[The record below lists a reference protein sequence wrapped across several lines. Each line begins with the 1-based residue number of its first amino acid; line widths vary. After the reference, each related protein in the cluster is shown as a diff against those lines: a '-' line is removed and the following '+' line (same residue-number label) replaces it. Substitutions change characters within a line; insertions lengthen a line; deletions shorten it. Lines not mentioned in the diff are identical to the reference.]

1 VRLILKRY
9 LPGYPDDLKNPY
21 LCGHESGF
29 RICSEFSLSWSPG
42 MLQGEAAELCFGS
55 RQKNEGC
62 AIRSEL
68 RAERRKGDVELL
80 GNCLTPLTW
89 LEGTL

>member
-1 VRLILKRY
+1 
-9 LPGYPDDLKNPY
+9 
-21 LCGHESGF
+21 
-29 RICSEFSLSWSPG
+29 

-55 RQKNEGC
+55 GQKSEGC